1 MVRFGLLIRSHPD
14 LSRMVRDDEEGE
26 VLEEEEGDMMM
37 KGEQEEQEEDEET
50 PSLLHTRGKSGL
62 ISVWENRIQSEKLA

>member
-1 MVRFGLLIRSHPD
+1 MSVMCRSQPD
-14 LSRMVRDDEEGE
+14 LSRLVRE
-26 VLEEEEGDMMM
+26 EEEEGEQEVAEELEEEMVV
-37 KGEQEEQEEDEET
+37 EQEEEEDET

>member
-1 MVRFGLLIRSHPD
+1 MSRSHPD
-14 LSRMVRDDEEGE
+14 LSRIVRDEEGE
-26 VLEEEEGDMMM
+26 GEEEEVGEMV
-37 KGEQEEQEEDEET
+37 GEQEKQEQEEEQEEET

>member
-1 MVRFGLLIRSHPD
+1 MSVMCRSQPD
-14 LSRMVRDDEEGE
+14 LSRLVRE
-26 VLEEEEGDMMM
+26 EEEEGEQDVAEELEEEMVV
-37 KGEQEEQEEDEET
+37 EQEEEDET